1 MTEHRVPPS
10 HVGPRPLP
18 LHLMAAA
25 TAFASSNAAL
35 PLSRNGSIDWR
46 PGQREAARALEAEL
60 GSVNPD
66 ALARAVEIEGRRRL
80 DAFLTG
86 LERYRRHP
94 YHRDIDDPPIAW
106 AEGSTRLLDYT
117 AAGSK
122 AGSKAGAKA
131 GGKAGGKAGAPV
143 LLVPSLIN
151 RGYILD
157 LSSRRSFVRWLAG
170 RGFRPY
176 LVDWGRPG
184 DVERGFD
191 LTDYIAGRLEQA
203 FQAVLEA
210 TGGPVAVLGYCMGGG
225 LALALALRRQ
235 EAVAGLALLATPW
248 DFHAERPEQAE
259 ALGNAAALL
268 EPQIAALG
276 ELSTDI
282 IQTLFATIDPLL
294 AERKFAAFGR
304 LDPKS
309 ARARDFVALE
319 DWLND
324 GVPLAGPVARE
335 CLAGWYGNNATA
347 RGEWRIAGEKV
358 LPRRFEGPTLSV
370 IPMGDR
376 IVPPGSAETLARALP
391 VSEIMRPKVGHI
403 GMMVGRGTTT
413 AIWTPIADWL
423 KRLYS

>member
-1 MTEHRVPPS
+1 MP
-10 HVGPRPLP
+10 
-18 LHLMAAA
+18 
-25 TAFASSNAAL
+25 F
-35 PLSRNGSIDWR
+35 SRSGSIDWR
-46 PGQREAARALEAEL
+46 PRQREAARALEAEL
-60 GSVNPD
+60 RSANPD

-80 DAFLTG
+80 DAFLVG

-94 YHRDIDDPPIAW
+94 YRRDLDDPPVAW

-117 AAGSK
+117 RGGSK
-122 AGSKAGAKA
+122 DGARD
-131 GGKAGGKAGAPV
+131 GAPV

-157 LSSRRSFVRWLAG
+157 LSSRRSFARWLAR
-170 RGFRPY
+170 RGLRPY

-184 DVERGFD
+184 DMERGFD

-235 EAVAGLALLATPW
+235 DAVAGLALLATPW
-248 DFHAERPEQAE
+248 DFHAERPEQAK
-259 ALGNAAALL
+259 ALGAAAALL

-282 IQTLFATIDPLL
+282 IQTLFAAIDPFL
-294 AERKFAAFGR
+294 AERKFAAFAR

-335 CLAGWYGNNATA
+335 CLAGWYGDNALA
-347 RGEWRIAGEKV
+347 RGEWRIAGEEV
-358 LPRRFEGPTLSV
+358 LPRRFEGPALSV

-376 IVPPGSAETLARALP
+376 IVPPGSAEALARALP
-391 VSEIMRPKVGHI
+391 HSETMRPKVGHI
-403 GMMVGRGTTT
+403 GMMVGRGVTT

-423 KRLYS
+423 GRLFS